1 MMKGH
6 GSRDAS
12 TAACRDEE
20 KHPETMSSPPPPRF
34 SVVFVVGVA
43 HCGSTLLGRLLDM
56 HTRVLCVGEI
66 LRTDLAL
73 ETELPCGCGAKIP
86 DCPFWKPRL
95 ASLERETG
103 FDPERFRADTFRRLA
118 RENGKDVVVDLS
130 KTRAWRLAKR
140 WRDAD
145 VGFVFLIRDSRG
157 VMASTAR
164 AGKDIR
170 HPLGRH
176 KKWMKRYLRFARGRG
191 KRCLTVHYEDLCAA
205 PRAELERICAF
216 LGLEFEPGMLRPAEK
231 DHHFVHSSVSG
242 YLKAS
247 NEIRRDER
255 WREELSVDA
264 IREVERVMRK
274 LPCFEGRVDSFRAPI
289 GEGATPS

>member
-1 MMKGH
+1 M
-6 GSRDAS
+6 S
-12 TAACRDEE
+12 T
-20 KHPETMSSPPPPRF
+20 PPHPRF

-56 HTRVLCVGEI
+56 HSRALCVGEL

-73 ETELPCGCGAKIP
+73 ETGLPCGCGAKIP
-86 DCPFWKPRL
+86 DCEFWKPL
-95 ASLERETG
+95 VPSLEAETRL
-103 FDPERFRADTFRRLA
+103 DPERFRAETYRRIA
-118 RENGKDVVVDLS
+118 RGHGKEVVVDLS
-130 KTRAWRLAKR
+130 KTRAWRLATR

-145 VGFVFLIRDSRG
+145 VGFVLLIRDSRG

-164 AGKDIR
+164 QGKDIR

-191 KRCLTVHYEDLCAA
+191 ERCLTVHYEDLCRA
-205 PRAELERICAF
+205 PQAELERICAF
-216 LGLEFEPGMLRPAEK
+216 LGLAYEPAMLRPAEK
-231 DHHFVHSSVSG
+231 VHHFVHSSVSG

-255 WREELSVDA
+255 WRDELPVDA

-274 LPCFEGRVDSFRAPI
+274 LPCFEGRVDTFRAPI
-289 GEGATPS
+289 VEGAGPS